1 MAEPIRNDEPLTT
14 SDIAGTRADYIGNPI
29 RAAEMQNEN
38 LRRPQLVENDFALQD
53 LRNEA
58 ANNTA
63 ETRREWDSSRP
74 TLDATNSNL
83 TETTGPLFNEGE
95 VNDFRSRWGGV
106 QTEFVD
112 DPRRA
117 VQEADQLVTSVMQR
131 LADGFA
137 KERASLEKQWD
148 SGDNVS
154 TEDLRI
160 ALQRYRGFF
169 GRLLNAA

>member
-14 SDIAGTRADYIGNPI
+14 GDIAGRRGDYAGNPNL
-29 RAAEMQNEN
+29 AAEAQNQN
-38 LRRPQLVENDFALQD
+38 PRGPQLVQD
-53 LRNEA
+53 DRASEELRNDA
-58 ANNTA
+58 VNNSP
-63 ETRREWDSSRP
+63 EGSREWDGNRP
-74 TLDATNSNL
+74 VPDPANSNPGNN
-83 TETTGPLFNEGE
+83 TGPLFNDLEI
-95 VNDFRSRWGGV
+95 NDFRSRWGTV

-117 VQEADQLVTSVMQR
+117 VQEADQLVASVMQR

-137 KERASLEKQWD
+137 KERDSLEKQWD

-154 TEDLRI
+154 TEDLRV
-160 ALQRYRGFF
+160 ALQRYRAFF